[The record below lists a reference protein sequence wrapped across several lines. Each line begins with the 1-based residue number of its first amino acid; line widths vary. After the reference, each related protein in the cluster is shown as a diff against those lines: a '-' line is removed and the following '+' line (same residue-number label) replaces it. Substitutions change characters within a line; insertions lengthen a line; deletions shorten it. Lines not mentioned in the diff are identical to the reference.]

1 MSRITLEKS
10 PFRLDRPGCPPYD
23 GVREGAVPVKKRW
36 KILLVCVVVVAA
48 VAAIAAGICTR
59 YVLHY
64 PAVGED
70 YQIHIVEVGEGLAD
84 VTDQVDLEALGSL
97 LQNAKRLGY
106 HRGGNTVRMG
116 KRHVLIL
123 GMDKTGPVNIS
134 LDEDACSVDR
144 GDALGHYPLVNGE
157 ELLDQVWALL
167 PEP

>member
-1 MSRITLEKS
+1 M
-10 PFRLDRPGCPPYD
+10 
-23 GVREGAVPVKKRW
+23 
-36 KILLVCVVVVAA
+36 
-48 VAAIAAGICTR
+48 
-59 YVLHY
+59 
-64 PAVGED
+64 
-70 YQIHIVEVGEGLAD
+70 GEGLAD